1 MNSQRGMTMVE
12 LLVSLAIV
20 MVIIGSATT
29 AYLKLLRTYKT
40 HGRLA
45 ESYMANMTGLELL
58 RYDIEM
64 AGFGLPQSL
73 GTVASYS
80 EAVSASLASNKYN
93 PLTQNDAPSTV
104 PRAFRHLNDTGL
116 NSSDILTI
124 KSTAASSNTASRKW
138 STITYSSSSSKYIV
152 KMWGSSLT
160 SLDSTMD
167 FVNNDQVI
175 VLDNNYQ
182 LMVDSSLN
190 WVFNFATGYFSN
202 ASVTTFPHPT
212 ASNNKYVW
220 YVYGL
225 DTNSAHRMP
234 FNRVD
239 YYLDSV
245 AGDAPSSC
253 ASNTYTLYRS
263 TVSQDNGGLSK
274 SPLIDCVRNFQ
285 VAFGLGTNLD
295 GTVNSWVNTLP
306 STMSAS
312 DILAQVRAVPT
323 QEPLALQVSL

>member
-1 MNSQRGMTMVE
+1 
-12 LLVSLAIV
+12 
-20 MVIIGSATT
+20 
-29 AYLKLLRTYKT
+29 
-40 HGRLA
+40 
-45 ESYMANMTGLELL
+45 
-58 RYDIEM
+58 
-64 AGFGLPQSL
+64 
-73 GTVASYS
+73 
-80 EAVSASLASNKYN
+80 
-93 PLTQNDAPSTV
+93 
-104 PRAFRHLNDTGL
+104 
-116 NSSDILTI
+116 
-124 KSTAASSNTASRKW
+124 
-138 STITYSSSSSKYIV
+138 
-152 KMWGSSLT
+152 
-160 SLDSTMD
+160 
-167 FVNNDQVI
+167 
-175 VLDNNYQ
+175 
-182 LMVDSSLN
+182 MVDSSLN

-312 DILAQVRAVPT
+312 DILAQVRAVKIFLLVQEGAGDTSKSPGFRFSGTLTLGDQNIQLATGWTPT
-323 QEPLALQVSL
+323 GTDLQYQWKVIQMAVKPMNLR